1 MQPNVVWIYV
11 KYISRSSSRESENRN
26 IAHYR
31 LKSIRLLCIY
41 STLLF
46 VKDQARQLD
55 IKAPCLKF
63 DQPLW

>member
-1 MQPNVVWIYV
+1 MQN
-11 KYISRSSSRESENRN
+11 ISQGVHQGKAKIVILPIIDLNPSDYS
-26 IAHYR
+26 
-31 LKSIRLLCIY
+31 CIY